1 MPCPWYFSSPHEL
14 LLAKL
19 KAYGVAEEGVAL
31 LRNYLSGRSQR
42 VKVGDKFSSW
52 LPVIKGVPQGSVLGP
67 LFFNV
72 FMNDLFYF
80 LQGVCINAYA
90 DDEQIY
96 ASDKDPVKLEMSL
109 QCQLLEADHWFG
121 INGMITNPD
130 KYQAMILGNTNY
142 TFSFKVNDTNI
153 PVKDNIDLLGVN
165 IDKNLQFNSH
175 VKNIC
180 TKVNNK
186 INVIS
191 LFRKIVP
198 TDVKCKLYK
207 AFIAPY
213 FRYCSAVWHF
223 GGARNRHNLESL
235 NKRALRIVLDEKALH
250 YQELLSKFNSSGL
263 YRIRCQDMMKTVFK
277 AIQFETMP
285 KYIRGLF
292 KMRNSERNLR
302 GSRKLVIPYVN
313 TTTYG
318 LHSSDTPLQ
327 TCGTN

>member
-1 MPCPWYFSSPHEL
+1 M
-14 LLAKL
+14 AKH
-19 KAYGVAEEGVAL
+19 GVAL

-80 LQGVCINAYA
+80 LNGVCINAYA

-96 ASDKDPVKLEMSL
+96 ASDTDPVKLEMRL

-121 INGMITNPD
+121 MNGMITNPG

-142 TFSFKVNDTNI
+142 NFSFKVNDTNI

-180 TKVNNK
+180 TKVNNQT
-186 INVIS
+186 NVIPH
-191 LFRKIVP
+191 FQKIVP
-198 TDVKCKLYK
+198 TDVK
-207 AFIAPY
+207 
-213 FRYCSAVWHF
+213 V
-223 GGARNRHNLESL
+223 N
-235 NKRALRIVLDEKALH
+235 
-250 YQELLSKFNSSGL
+250 
-263 YRIRCQDMMKTVFK
+263 
-277 AIQFETMP
+277 
-285 KYIRGLF
+285 YIRPLLFLILDIAQQFGTFAGL
-292 KMRNSERNLR
+292 E
-302 GSRKLVIPYVN
+302 I
-313 TTTYG
+313 
-318 LHSSDTPLQ
+318 DT
-327 TCGTN
+327 N